1 MTAEL
6 ETAIKTD
13 HKTIHLFLATL
24 SFCLGISACGMP
36 WQDTAHTADELA
48 VAFCHH
54 WVAQNPDKGVS
65 DAVCTLGGDAFN
77 SIIALM
83 DAKRTPADIK
93 AALVAHP
100 MPTAL
105 MPCLQ
110 PPPEPQSRID
120 RKLYPMRIVEPPR
133 PGE

>member
-1 MTAEL
+1 VNRL
-6 ETAIKTD
+6 
-13 HKTIHLFLATL
+13 LFLLIL
-24 SFCLGISACGMP
+24 SLPACGLP
-36 WQDTAHTADELA
+36 WQDTVHTADELA

-65 DAVCTLGGDAFN
+65 DAVCTLGGDVFD

-83 DAKRTPADIK
+83 DAKKAPADIK
-93 AALVAHP
+93 EALVAHP
-100 MPTAL
+100 PLMSAAAL
-105 MPCLQ
+105 AVPCIA

-120 RKLYPMRIVEPPR
+120 RKLYPMRIVEPPA